1 MTTTSLSER
10 TRSYSD
16 PLRNFKFQVEIIHD
30 NTTVTENIGKMG
42 FTSVDG
48 LNMSTEM
55 IPYREGGWNTNP
67 HKMVGMTDFS
77 PVTLSSGVFSGKPGM
92 WDLARQVFSVQ
103 WGDGSI
109 AASEDYRFEMYI
121 RVFDHPVTKGT
132 GSAARGNVDDA
143 VLGFK
148 LYNAWVANVA
158 FSGLDSLTNSI
169 IVSNMTVHHE
179 GLEVF
184 WGKDEVNKLSHTNI
198 PGVYPAVNKD
208 VLI

>member
-1 MTTTSLSER
+1 MATTSLSER
-10 TRSYSD
+10 TRTYAD
-16 PLRNFKFQVEIIHD
+16 PLRNFKFQVEIFHSD
-30 NTTVTENIGKMG
+30 TGLQQGIGQMG

-77 PVTLSSGVFSGKPGM
+77 PVTLSSGVFYQKPGM
-92 WDLARQVFSVQ
+92 WNLAKQIFSVQ
-103 WGDGSI
+103 WGNGTIDLNT
-109 AASEDYRFEMYI
+109 DYRFDMLI
-121 RVFDHPVTKGT
+121 RVFDHPVTKGEGASVRGDVT
-132 GSAARGNVDDA
+132 GA
-143 VLGFK
+143 VLAYQ

-179 GLEVF
+179 GLDVF
-184 WGKDEVNKLSHTNI
+184 WGTTETAALRH
-198 PGVYPAVNKD
+198 
-208 VLI
+208 

>member
-1 MTTTSLSER
+1 MATTSLAER
-10 TRSYSD
+10 TRTYAD
-16 PLRNFKFQVEIIHD
+16 PLRNFKFQVEIFHSD
-30 NTTVTENIGKMG
+30 TALQQGIGQMG

-77 PVTLSSGVFSGKPGM
+77 PVTLSSGVFYQKPGM
-92 WDLARQVFSVQ
+92 WNLAKQIFSVQ
-103 WGDGSI
+103 WGNGTIDLNT
-109 AASEDYRFEMYI
+109 DYRFDMLI
-121 RVFDHPVTKGT
+121 RVFDHPVTKGEGASVRGDVT
-132 GSAARGNVDDA
+132 GA
-143 VLGFK
+143 VLAYQ

-179 GLEVF
+179 GLDVF
-184 WGKDEVNKLSHTNI
+184 WGTTETAALRH
-198 PGVYPAVNKD
+198 
-208 VLI
+208 